1 MEDTDLQ
8 QEHQK
13 LHLTPLQGCTKTP
26 LSSVVTP
33 RLTPPLAFCFHG
45 IMIQY
50 LRPYSVFIFTPTQ

>member
-13 LHLTPLQGCTKTP
+13 LHLTPLQGCTKSP
-26 LSSVVTP
+26 LSPVVIP
-33 RLTPPLAFCFHG
+33 RFTPPLAFCFHG

-50 LRPYSVFIFTPTQ
+50 LSPYSVFILTPT